1 MREKTLAI
9 SLGDIRGI
17 GPEITLKALV
27 HELSLKDGWRY
38 IVYGDLDFLRNLN
51 EKLCLG
57 CSLESSQITVRDT
70 AGAAEF
76 QEPALRAVSW
86 LKGAAA
92 ACMANEADAM
102 VTAPVNKEEIILAG
116 YHHFTGQTEYLSEL
130 ARTQDTAMMLM
141 GQADGGGPWLRIVL
155 ATTHVRV
162 SALAKMLSV
171 ERVERAIRRAADACR
186 LLRIPRSR
194 IGVSA
199 FNPHAGE
206 GGKMGDEEQRLILPA
221 IEICRKSGIEAEG
234 PIPADAILRQAW
246 KGEFDVIVSMY
257 HDQALPALKMV
268 AFDTGINWTL
278 GLPFIRVSPD
288 HGTAFNIAERGI
300 ASSRSMICAIEQ
312 AKLLC
317 KKD

>member
-1 MREKTLAI
+1 
-9 SLGDIRGI
+9 
-17 GPEITLKALV
+17 
-27 HELSLKDGWRY
+27 
-38 IVYGDLDFLRNLN
+38 
-51 EKLCLG
+51 
-57 CSLESSQITVRDT
+57 
-70 AGAAEF
+70 
-76 QEPALRAVSW
+76 
-86 LKGAAA
+86 
-92 ACMANEADAM
+92 
-102 VTAPVNKEEIILAG
+102 
-116 YHHFTGQTEYLSEL
+116 
-130 ARTQDTAMMLM
+130 
-141 GQADGGGPWLRIVL
+141 
-155 ATTHVRV
+155 
-162 SALAKMLSV
+162 MLSV